1 MSTTV
6 WIIVKY
12 CGKRTLYVR
21 LGMAGGGEVCSHAGA
36 LLYTLEHVYNSLEQ
50 GF

>member
-1 MSTTV
+1 MDNCQV
-6 WIIVKY
+6 LWKEDI
-12 CGKRTLYVR
+12 VR